1 MLLLKSINWI
11 NRDRKIRLVFL
22 KYEIK
27 KIILKSLLYN
37 ETFIF
42 YKKFF
47 FDFKFKKFTFKSSIS
62 RYRTSCMFLG
72 NSRAIIQPF
81 KLSRH
86 ACKKYAALGFI
97 VGLKKSSF

>member
-11 NRDRKIRLVFL
+11 NRDKKIRLVFL

-27 KIILKSLLYN
+27 KIVLKSLLYN

-42 YKKFF
+42 DKKLF
-47 FDFKFKKFTFKSSIS
+47 FDFKFKKFTFNSSIS

-72 NSRAIIQPF
+72 NSRAIIQQF

-86 ACKKYAALGFI
+86 ACKKYASLGFL